1 MAGRGILGKDRRGI
15 YEVLR
20 SGHDSTSCG
29 VFSRQSITT
38 KSRKKKIDARAERLG
53 SFILESSFFFLVED
67 SFFFIVSYDKYMHMF
82 FFDFEKDIMHLNFK
96 RLILENYLIILDMQY
111 DRINFK

>member
-38 KSRKKKIDARAERLG
+38 KSRKKKIDARVERLS
-53 SFILESSFFFLVED
+53 SFILESSFFF
-67 SFFFIVSYDKYMHMF
+67 FFWKKIRF
-82 FFDFEKDIMHLNFK
+82 FYCEL
-96 RLILENYLIILDMQY
+96 
-111 DRINFK
+111 